1 MSSKHSRCIYIYN
14 IYLCISLDL
23 RELQKE
29 KILINLIVLIFFIQP
44 RKGEVKKN
52 KLQTNKKI
60 ESETLNSFNQL
71 TSSQSRRINALIR
84 KECCNYENGNCL
96 LLDEGHPCI
105 CPQCITPSHI
115 ICNWFKTAVL
125 PLNQD
130 LSLELYNRKYKKKCE
145 VCNKP
150 FFSKA
155 YNVKY
160 CQDCRK
166 IMNTIQS
173 AERMRKK
180 RCHVTE

>member
-1 MSSKHSRCIYIYN
+1 MYIHLQYLSLHFFSFTGTLGRKYFDKFPCLN
-14 IYLCISLDL
+14 IFYSNKKKKGAP
-23 RELQKE
+23 KE
-29 KILINLIVLIFFIQP
+29 
-44 RKGEVKKN
+44 N
-52 KLQTNKKI
+52 KVQNNKKI
-60 ESETLNSFNQL
+60 ESEMLNSFNQL

-155 YNVKY
+155 HNVKY

-180 RCHVTE
+180 RCHVTG